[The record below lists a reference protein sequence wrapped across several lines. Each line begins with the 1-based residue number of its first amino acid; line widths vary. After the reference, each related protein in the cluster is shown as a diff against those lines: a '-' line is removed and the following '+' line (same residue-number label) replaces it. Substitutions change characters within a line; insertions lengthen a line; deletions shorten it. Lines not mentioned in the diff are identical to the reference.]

1 MTLLNFGM
9 TPEGL
14 ERHLTAV
21 VAANENPELKQRKDM
36 LVDWAK
42 KELQLAEIDDKILN
56 MLSKS
61 EVCTLVYCMYEI
73 LRPPVVIKIGR
84 VLI

>member
-1 MTLLNFGM
+1 M

-21 VAANENPELKQRKDM
+21 VAASESPELKQRKDM
-36 LVDWAK
+36 LVDGAK
-42 KELQLAEIDDKILN
+42 KKLQLAEIDDKILN

-61 EVCTLVYCMYEI
+61 EVCTLVYCMCEI
-73 LRPPVVIKIGR
+73 SHPPVVIKMGT